1 MGFKILRADDLT
13 SLWYQVT
20 RWHLYKKEVDLE
32 LGIGTNLN
40 NVILEADSAEYD
52 FDLQEVWL
60 NPQRWTRLTREYLD
74 GPELSDFIRRS
85 RVILSGKGSDGVI
98 TNFHFKGVTRSDR
111 KHKWGNCLLAAT
123 FRGSPKKRG
132 RVTPTLT
139 LHSRV
144 SYNAYMLGLDMGL
157 AHTMTRYITSGS
169 GLDPS
174 DIRIQ
179 WHLDVMQLHSFKC
192 LPYLYTQ
199 PDLMERLELA
209 KVPPGVEDRGY
220 DRGRLKEYPT
230 WKSIL
235 RWWDKVQEF
244 HGTKPVEDEK
254 YGPFKR
260 IRRRY
265 EEYLR
270 EEYVPSTPIDTLDF
284 MKVEGFEHGPLG

>member
-1 MGFKILRADDLT
+1 MMGFKVLRADDLT
-13 SLWYQVT
+13 DLWHSVT
-20 RWHLYKKEVDLE
+20 RWHLFKEEVDLY

-40 NVILEADSAEYD
+40 NVILEAKSADYD

-74 GPELSDFIRRS
+74 GPETAAFVRRS
-85 RVILSGKGSDGVI
+85 RIILAEKGKNGVI
-98 TNFHFKGVTRSDR
+98 TNMHFKGVQRSER

-123 FRGSPKKRG
+123 FRGSNKGAIP
-132 RVTPTLT
+132 PTLT

-157 AHTMTRYITSGS
+157 AHCLAREIGDV
-169 GLDPS
+169 G
-174 DIRIQ
+174 DIRVQ

-199 PDLMERLELA
+199 PDLMQILETPSNLKAAA
-209 KVPPGVEDRGY
+209 KDF
-220 DRGRLKEYPT
+220 PT
-230 WKSIL
+230 WRSIE
-235 RWWDKVQEF
+235 RWWLKVLQFEEE
-244 HGTKPVEDEK
+244 GKTVEEEK

-265 EEYLR
+265 EEYQSGIL
-270 EEYVPSTPIDTLDF
+270 VPSTHIDTLDF
-284 MKVEGFEHGPLG
+284 SKVEGYE